1 MKLHE
6 AKFIYIYIYIYIICI
21 YIRGPEAFVPMA
33 MLATILPG
41 PNYPHSIISL
51 YRDILPPLLPSVI
64 HRDDE
69 NALRN
74 IYTYI
79 RNACNDTTV
88 REKGTIKKFFSRID
102 R

>member
-6 AKFIYIYIYIYIICI
+6 GKFIYIYIICI

-74 IYTYI
+74 IYIYI
-79 RNACNDTTV
+79 YTQCV
-88 REKGTIKKFFSRID
+88 
-102 R
+102 

>member
-6 AKFIYIYIYIYIICI
+6 GKFIYIYISGDRRLLSRWRCFQRYYQGPII
-21 YIRGPEAFVPMA
+21 
-33 MLATILPG
+33 LAR
-41 PNYPHSIISL
+41 SSL

-69 NALRN
+69 NVLRVA
-74 IYTYI
+74 IYIYI
-79 RNACNDTTV
+79 RNACNDTTAGEKV
-88 REKGTIKKFFSRID
+88 RKIVKDD